1 MAVKKSQ
8 KKAPAKKAAKRSA
21 KKSESKKGVSKTDKK
36 EVLRKNLIDHRK
48 RIIKEAKEEIAKFIK
63 GETKQLVDTA
73 VDDGDWSLVDLSED
87 INLRKLSTHKE
98 TLNKIDEAL
107 RKLNEG
113 TYGICE
119 DCGAEISS
127 ERLKVIPF
135 AVHCIDCKE
144 SRERMEEF
152 EKGEEY

>member
-1 MAVKKSQ
+1 MAVRKSQ
-8 KKAPAKKAAKRSA
+8 KKAPAKKAVKKTESGKGYAGDKADKRE
-21 KKSESKKGVSKTDKK
+21 K
-36 EVLRKNLIDHRK
+36 LRKNLLEHRK
-48 RIIKEAKEEIAKFIK
+48 KIIREAKEEIAKFIK

-73 VDDGDWSLVDLSED
+73 VDDGDWSMVDLSED

-113 TYGICE
+113 SFGICE
-119 DCGAEISS
+119 DCGAVIS
-127 ERLKVIPF
+127 EVRLRIIPF
-135 AVHCIDCKE
+135 AVYWIDCME